1 MEKGGL
7 MPDINQVNFF
17 DSEVVMIFVKLAI
30 LLILVFYAIF
40 ALLIVRQ
47 VDLMSKTLIT
57 TVSPFVRAISVIHAG
72 FAIGLILLV
81 MGIL

>member
-1 MEKGGL
+1 MERGGMPTTTPVNLLDLGVTLMFAKG
-7 MPDINQVNFF
+7 
-17 DSEVVMIFVKLAI
+17 AI

-57 TVSPFVRAISVIHAG
+57 KVSPVLKAFSILHAG
-72 FAIGLILLV
+72 FAIGLIILV
-81 MGIL
+81 WGIL

>member
-1 MEKGGL
+1 MPTTTPVNLLDLGVTLMFAKG
-7 MPDINQVNFF
+7 
-17 DSEVVMIFVKLAI
+17 AI

-57 TVSPFVRAISVIHAG
+57 KVSPVLKAFSILHAG
-72 FAIGLILLV
+72 FAIGLIILV
-81 MGIL
+81 WGIL